1 MSFTKEQAEEMQR
14 RVDANRAP
22 MSVEE
27 FTRRMKAGIPV
38 PLPDIPMVDV
48 LAKANLASRDR
59 GMNKAELAY
68 SQKLDALGLTWRY
81 EPLKLRLADLTYYSP
96 DFMVIGKEGLI
107 QFHEVK
113 AQWKGAK
120 TFHSEDDAKVKI
132 KVAAEQFPWFFFR
145 IVWKSPEGWQHK
157 NY

>member
-1 MSFTKEQAEEMQR
+1 MSAFTKEEVEEMQR
-14 RVDANRAP
+14 RITANALKHAFPASNGSGRGLLDQIGP
-22 MSVEE
+22 
-27 FTRRMKAGIPV
+27 PV
-38 PLPDIPMVDV
+38 V
-48 LAKANLASRDR
+48 AKANLAPRDR

-68 SQKLDALGLTWRY
+68 SQQLDALGLTWRY

>member
-1 MSFTKEQAEEMQR
+1 MSFTKEQVEEMR
-14 RVDANRAP
+14 RRITTNALKVAFPDPNGTGRGLLDQMAP
-22 MSVEE
+22 TV
-27 FTRRMKAGIPV
+27 V
-38 PLPDIPMVDV
+38 
-48 LAKANLASRDR
+48 AKANLAPRDR

-68 SQKLDALGLTWRY
+68 SRQLDALGHTWRY

-96 DFMVIGKEGLI
+96 DFMVIDKDGVV

-145 IVWKSPEGWQHK
+145 IVWKSPEGWQYK
-157 NY
+157 SY